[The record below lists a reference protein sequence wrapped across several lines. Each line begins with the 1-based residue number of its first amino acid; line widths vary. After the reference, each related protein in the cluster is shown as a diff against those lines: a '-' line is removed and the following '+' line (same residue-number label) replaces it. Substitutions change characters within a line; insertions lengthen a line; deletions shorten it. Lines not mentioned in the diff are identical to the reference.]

1 MTTLILKAG
10 PDGFIATD
18 KRCTAGGTIINDNV
32 DKFYEDKRI
41 LAAFAG
47 IISAKFKHGYEIS
60 NIFQGSKNE
69 NELTYNLYNHFKNL
83 NKVEESEAGKEL
95 TFGCLLFDKKTK
107 NSYSISFDGSDVGIQ
122 LVQPE
127 DWYFDGSGSEAA
139 RAAYYMGIETVSHN
153 LELLQEEVLLFDLFK
168 AVSKVDAGTSEA
180 YTVKYFKP

>member
-18 KRCTAGGTIINDNV
+18 KRCTADNAIINDTA

-83 NKVEESEAGKEL
+83 NKAEESEDGKEL
-95 TFGCLLFDKKTK
+95 TFGCVLYDKKTK
-107 NSYSISFDGSDVGIQ
+107 KSYSLSFDGADVGIQ
-122 LVQPE
+122 IVQND
-127 DWYFDGSGSEAA
+127 DWYFEGSGAEAA
-139 RAAYYMGIETVSHN
+139 KSAYYMG
-153 LELLQEEVLLFDLFK
+153 LQSISQNMSLMQDDVMLFDIFK
-168 AVSKVDAGTSEA
+168 TVHRVDAGTSEE
-180 YTVKYFKP
+180 YTVRYF